1 MFTNDEL
8 FEAIALAETG
18 GESDPFIRTRV
29 APKGGSTAYGPVQI
43 TGTLA
48 RDYLDRKKDLFS
60 PEEKDYL
67 KRFLDQAGKFSTF
80 GLEPEKE
87 GYNTRYDY
95 GGEGVLRT
103 EEDKATYKSVAEK
116 MLGDIYSSNG
126 SDIEKTIRDWRFG
139 PNSSKGRGDDETYFK
154 KVESALPEPVEAE
167 PEAQYSEEEEKIIRQ
182 LMGDFRKVVV
192 DSTESE
198 KKFSSK
204 EEEIIQTI
212 MKQLRSGN

>member
-29 APKGGSTAYGPVQI
+29 APAGGSTAYGPVQI

-48 RDYLDRKKDLFS
+48 KDYLNRRDSLFS
-60 PEEKDYL
+60 PEEKNYL
-67 KRFLDQAGKFSTF
+67 ERFIEQADKFSTF

-87 GYNTRYDY
+87 GYNPRYDY
-95 GGEGVLRT
+95 GGEGVLRS
-103 EEDKATYKSVAEK
+103 EEDKAIYKSVAEK
-116 MLGDIYSSNG
+116 MLGDIYESNDA
-126 SDIEKTIRDWRFG
+126 DIDKTIKDWRFG
-139 PNSSKGRGDDETYFK
+139 SNSDKGESDDENYFN
-154 KVESALPEPVEAE
+154 KVKSALPEEVKED
-167 PEAQYSEEEEKIIRQ
+167 PESQYSEEEEKIIRQ
-182 LMGDFRKVVV
+182 LMQDFRKVVV